1 MATGAKELERSFW
14 MALEEILGLEQVQR
28 ISEHTFPLSGQ
39 PFCSLMQIMEL
50 QKALEAVYGIHAG
63 QGLAL
68 RSGRAWVKYGLRFFR
83 DELGWNRSEFRLL
96 PRPVRIQRGLEGLA
110 SWMDRVF
117 MEKFFVTR
125 SLDGWLWQIHDCPL
139 VIEPG
144 GEFPCCY
151 WMIGVLEETL
161 QRLGDGKIYL
171 VRALPSPPQKAP
183 VCLFEIPARSLGD

>member
-14 MALEEILGLEQVQR
+14 MALEEILGLEQAQR
-28 ISEHTFPLSGQ
+28 IGEHAFPLSGR
-39 PFCSLMQIMEL
+39 PFFSLMQLMEL
-50 QKALEAVYGIHAG
+50 QKVLEAVYGVHAG
-63 QGLAL
+63 RGLAL

-83 DELGWNRSEFRLL
+83 DDLGWNRSEFRLL
-96 PRPVRIQRGLEGLA
+96 PRHVRIHRGLEGLA

-117 MEKFFVTR
+117 VEKFVVTR
-125 SLDGWLWQIHDCPL
+125 SLNGWLWQIHDCPL

-144 GEFPCCY
+144 GEIPCCY

-171 VRALPSPPQKAP
+171 VRALPSPLQKAP